1 GFAAMGYE
9 VLFTRVIALSFGSST
24 YSFTV
29 MLMSFVTGIGI
40 GSAIVAR
47 MRVELG
53 TGGSAFTLDQ
63 FAKAGMILLFL
74 LVPTV
79 CLGFGFP
86 LVSQIQARSPARI
99 GSAVG
104 STYAWNTV
112 GNVVGTVATGLWIL
126 PT

>member
-1 GFAAMGYE
+1 AAAGDEPVPEPAATASLLAMTPLISRLPYWIGLLRIEVGTEGGAFAFYQAG
-9 VLFTRVIALSFGSST
+9 
-24 YSFTV
+24 
-29 MLMSFVTGIGI
+29 
-40 GSAIVAR
+40 
-47 MRVELG
+47 
-53 TGGSAFTLDQ
+53 
-63 FAKAGMILLFL
+63 KAGLILLFL

-79 CLGFGFP
+79 CIGFGFP
-86 LVSQIQARSPARI
+86 LVSQIQARSPERI